1 VTRVDS
7 VLPDVH
13 VTFIDKSTVRRRAMA
28 GATLKRYI
36 ATIVCKPGTTQE
48 TTRDNAEILAA
59 GDDEAVRQAQDW
71 IRRSGTAQNGD
82 FLIVAENGRGVRS
95 IEVKPPSRP

>member
-59 GDDEAVRQAQDW
+59 GDDEAVRQAH
-71 IRRSGTAQNGD
+71 RRSATAQNGD

-95 IEVKPPSRP
+95 IEVRPPSRP